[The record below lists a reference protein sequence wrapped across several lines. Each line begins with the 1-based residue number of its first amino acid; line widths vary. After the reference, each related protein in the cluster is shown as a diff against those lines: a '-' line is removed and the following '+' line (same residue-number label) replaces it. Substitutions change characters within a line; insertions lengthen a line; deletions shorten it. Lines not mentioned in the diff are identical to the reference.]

1 MEGGSYAVGM
11 SLDKGKGVNLSAA
24 AFRPLL
30 GTILPLQGRFVNT
43 LTGEIG
49 PADPRTTLGL
59 SNAHNGPSALVKI
72 AFDGRLF
79 ALTNPNPDG
88 RLIPRGERGEIT
100 EFSRQSRKRLMQLF
114 ASVAES
120 AVRESA
126 VFIGL
131 TYHRDWPATP
141 AGCRAQLRAFLKS
154 LRRQYPNTAVIW
166 RLEFQRRGAPH
177 YHLLVV
183 GTPFV
188 DSELVTTWW
197 GDIAHG
203 ESEYHGRMA
212 TNTQQIKTWY
222 HACAY
227 VSKEIAKVSQS
238 KWGEKNGRYWGVE
251 GRQFLPAEVD
261 EIPLTLPQFSRLK
274 EIVMSRMP
282 AEHVNHWLRNCPVG
296 CWSMIPGEEGLRML
310 AWALS
315 CNEPAD
321 LYQRQP
327 SD

>member
-1 MEGGSYAVGM
+1 MKGGSYAVGM
-11 SLDKGKGVNLSAA
+11 NQIEREGSDFPAPSPLALAPRIIPHDLRSVN
-24 AFRPLL
+24 RD
-30 GTILPLQGRFVNT
+30 
-43 LTGEIG
+43 TGEIG
-49 PADPRTTLGL
+49 PADPRSPLGL
-59 SNAHNGPSALVKI
+59 SNAHIGPSALVRI

-79 ALTNPNPDG
+79 ALSNPNPDA
-88 RLIPRGERGEIT
+88 RVIPRGERAEIT

-114 ASVAES
+114 ASVAET
-120 AVRESA
+120 AVRDSA

-131 TYHRDWPATP
+131 TYHRDWPDTP

-154 LRRQYPNTAVIW
+154 LRRKYPETAVIW

-183 GTPFV
+183 GTSFV

-251 GRQFLPAEVD
+251 GRSFLPAVVD
-261 EIPLTLPQFSRLK
+261 EIPLTLSQFSRLK
-274 EIVMSRMP
+274 AMVMSRMP
-282 AEHVNHWLRNCPVG
+282 AERINRWLRNGPGG
-296 CWSMIPGEEGLRML
+296 CWSMIPGEEGLRMV

-315 CNEPAD
+315 CDEPAE
-321 LYQRQP
+321 LYERQP
-327 SD
+327 CE